1 VQTRVLQEQ
10 SVDVEQQKFDVGLST
25 NLLVLQYQS
34 YLAQARS
41 TEVAAKGAY
50 AKARIALERATG
62 RILETNHVS
71 IDEAYQGRISRPP
84 SQLP

>member
-1 VQTRVLQEQ
+1 
-10 SVDVEQQKFDVGLST
+10 VERQKFDVGVST
-25 NLLVLQYQS
+25 NFLVIQYQS

-62 RILETNHVS
+62 RTLETNHVW
-71 IDEAYQGRISRPP
+71 IDEAYQGRVSR
-84 SQLP
+84 LPAQVP